1 MKDYTEERIIVPVGF
16 IHDLK
21 NEIEEL
27 REMIKYV
34 IKRLESMKATSN
46 GTKASQWLSTAEAAK
61 YLGVATRTMSE
72 YGRRG
77 TIPSVKTGKVV
88 KYRVKDLEEYMI
100 QNMRMSSRQIEQ
112 VALKYNCN
120 KIV

>member
-1 MKDYTEERIIVPVGF
+1 MKDYTEERIIVPIGF
-16 IHDLK
+16 IHDLQ
-21 NEIEEL
+21 NDIEEL

-34 IKRLESMKATSN
+34 IKRLESIKATSN
-46 GTKASQWLSTAEAAK
+46 DTKASQWLSTAEAAK

-77 TIPSVKTGKVV
+77 DIPSVKTGKVI
-88 KYRVKDLEEYMI
+88 KYRIKDLEEYMM